1 MRTLLELERIG
12 TGRWRLRVSRADPK
26 GNVAATVPVEGTL
39 DRVRSL
45 VHRAVGEW
53 ALLDEVNARRT
64 RACGSRR

>member
-12 TGRWRLRVSRADPK
+12 PGRWRLLVSRADPK

-45 VHRAVGEW
+45 LHRAVGEW
-53 ALLDEVNARRT
+53 ALVDELLAGREKRRNA
-64 RACGSRR
+64 